1 MEKSI
6 SDLKE
11 SLDRR
16 LARYS
21 SVPLE
26 LMTQIELTTHDLNH
40 RSLRR
45 LRGLTACE
53 LGTIP
58 TVA

>member
-26 LMTQIELTTHDLNH
+26 LMTQIELTTHDLNQ